1 MIGTRDG
8 AMRRAVSC
16 IDDGRYLGELATWI
30 ALPTESQKPERL
42 PECHRFLTELVR
54 PRLCTMGFAT
64 DIFDNPVQGAG
75 PLLVARRMEEPS
87 KPTLLTYGHGDVV
100 TAFREEWRDGLDPWT
115 LTEAG
120 DRFYGRG
127 SVDNKGQ
134 LLLTML
140 AQQAVAEERGGRLGF
155 NSIYLVETSEERGSP
170 GLQQFVRSH
179 ADLLAADL
187 LVWCDGPRVAEDRQE
202 LNLGARGSIAFD
214 LVVDLG
220 RTAGLHSGHWGG
232 AMPDAGIILAQA
244 ISTITTPKG
253 RILVEGW
260 LPAAVPAAVTEATRA
275 LKVDPV
281 PGLPPIDPDWGLAE
295 LCTLEKVLTTT
306 SFIVL
311 AYRTGNPDLPVNA
324 VPGYAKARCQIRHT
338 VDVDRA
344 TLLPALRRHLD
355 AHGFAEVRIEGGV
368 RSDFEAWR
376 TNPEDP
382 WVRWAAG
389 SIAQSSG
396 QQLNILPNGAGSNP
410 GGIFADALGLP
421 AMKVPHSY
429 KGCGMHGPNEHAL
442 IAHCRQ
448 GFAVMAGL
456 YWDLGEAGT
465 PAPKPA
471 R

>member
-1 MIGTRDG
+1 MSGQRDG
-8 AMRRAVSC
+8 AMRRAMCC
-16 IDDGRYLGELATWI
+16 IDDGRYLGGLAEWI
-30 ALPTESQKPERL
+30 AVPTESQKPERL
-42 PECHRFLTELVR
+42 PECSRLLADFVR
-54 PRLCTMGFAT
+54 PRLGAMGFAV

-87 KPTLLTYGHGDVV
+87 RPTLLTYGHGDVV
-100 TAFREEWRDGLDPWT
+100 TTFREEWREGLDPWT
-115 LTEAG
+115 LTREG

-155 NSIYLVETSEERGSP
+155 NSIYLVETGEERGSP
-170 GLQQFVRSH
+170 GLQEFVRAH
-179 ADLLAADL
+179 AGLLAADL

-202 LNLGARGSIAFD
+202 LNLGARGGIAFD

-244 ISTITTPKG
+244 ISSITTPKG

-260 LPAAVPAAVTEATRA
+260 LPAAVPAAVTAATRA

-311 AYRTGNPDLPVNA
+311 AYRTGNPDHPVNA
-324 VPGYAKARCQIRHT
+324 VPGYAKARCQLRYT

-344 TLLPALRRHLD
+344 ALLPALRRHLD
-355 AHGFAEVRIEGGV
+355 ARGFTQVRIEEGV
-368 RSDFEAWR
+368 RSEFAAWR
-376 TNPEDP
+376 TNPDDP

-389 SIAQSSG
+389 SIAKSSG
-396 QQLNILPNGAGSNP
+396 QPLNILPNGAGSNP

-442 IAHCRQ
+442 ISHCRQ
-448 GFAVMAGL
+448 GLAVMAGL

-465 PAPKPA
+465 PAQKPA
-471 R
+471 H